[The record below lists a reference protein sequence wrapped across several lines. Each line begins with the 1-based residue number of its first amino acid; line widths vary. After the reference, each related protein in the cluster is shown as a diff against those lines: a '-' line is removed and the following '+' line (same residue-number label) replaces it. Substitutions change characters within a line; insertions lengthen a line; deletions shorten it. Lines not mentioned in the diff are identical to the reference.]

1 MKKQILFQEHK
12 KISIIW
18 KPANKID
25 TKRVKD
31 KTHEILP
38 TDF

>member
-1 MKKQILFQEHK
+1 MRKEILFQEHK
-12 KISIIW
+12 KTSIIW

-31 KTHEILP
+31 NEILP
-38 TDF
+38 RDF

>member
-1 MKKQILFQEHK
+1 MRKEILFQEHK
-12 KISIIW
+12 KTSIIW
-18 KPANKID
+18 KPANKTD

-38 TDF
+38 RDF